1 MNLWKR
7 KYLLTG
13 VMAVAA
19 ALTLE
24 GCVSPA
30 QKKEKAARALQEKYQ
45 ERFEITAFR
54 DSGIFND
61 YYTVK
66 AYSVEHPDLLF
77 EASVNNEGDG
87 ISDAYVT
94 KRVCERLSE
103 QVSRNLGEL
112 QNDYYVFT
120 QAMLEGT
127 VLTDPEVSMQDYLAD
142 GPNKFTIYL
151 CMDENGADVK
161 NITTAMLNM
170 MKDISGIRGSVA
182 IYLADSETLA
192 WIEEYVISHDD
203 TEEDFFERTDPAYI
217 GSIQFEDGKL
227 PVSEVELKEMVGD
240 RL

>member
-1 MNLWKR
+1 
-7 KYLLTG
+7 
-13 VMAVAA
+13 MAVAA

-127 VLTDPEVSMQDYLAD
+127 VLTDPEVSLEDYLAD
-142 GPNKFTIYL
+142 GSNKFTIYL

-170 MKDISGIRGSVA
+170 MKDISRIRGSVA

-192 WIEEYVISHDD
+192 WIQEYVTLHDD

-227 PVSEVELKEMVGD
+227 SVSEVELKEMAGD